1 MQTHATPGRKR
12 LKELFEQLGV
22 HLADLVALEFDM
34 PDEIRPTAEVYRGP
48 AKCLVHRQIGMAKAC
63 NAAKIAQGLGDRLA
77 KDNTCIL
84 DRMVHINMQVPNN
97 FDIQVDRRMFGETLQ
112 HMIEKADACI
122 QISFACSVQINGQ
135 LNGCFFRFA
144 LNLCR
149 SCLCHSRYM
158 TFRYMIY
165 HIFCSYISKQFAL
178 KTSLKGKIRASRM
191 TFLGKTKKQD
201 GNKPPAL
208 GYLVPRWVAISCVA
222 FWLSISALLITSF
235 SNVDGLGIALMGL
248 LALCSSGI
256 VIYLGVLCV
265 RKLQIELHTLA
276 RLARKDQSNMD
287 VTFAYSEFSDIATEI
302 NAKNHVYRDEMETL
316 RLAAYRDAVTGLPN
330 RLNFT
335 SAMKK
340 VLKSADQDHP
350 CAVMHLIID
359 GFQSAGDMLGTTG
372 NQRLQADAAS
382 RLSLYLA
389 SMTTDRETN
398 LRDLFLASLGAGQ
411 FGILMPTST
420 TRKAAADLVRELH
433 QVFEEPFNIDGRDIK
448 VTISGG
454 LAMGP
459 EDGDLPEIL
468 LKNASLA
475 LNEVLRAGKVGF
487 QFFSPRLERIALGRT
502 RFEQELRD
510 AVAEEAFHPVFQPKI
525 DLKTQKVIGVEAL
538 ARWKRSEG
546 RMISPGTFIPLA
558 EELGLID
565 EIGFQILRQS
575 CKAAAGWLKDGM
587 QISVAVNVSPR
598 QFDRLDFVDQIVEAL
613 RVANL
618 PPQYLELEITETMA
632 VSNPDRVINVMKPLR
647 AMGIKLAVDDFG
659 TGHANLSLLTQIPFD
674 TFKIDRQFVMGI
686 GEDDHSPAI
695 VEMTLAMA
703 KTLGLRTVAEGIE
716 TEAQAKFLKD
726 RGCHLAQGF
735 LYSPGIPDQ
744 EFRELMTKW
753 GQNPSAKQRS
763 A

>member
-1 MQTHATPGRKR
+1 MKFR
-12 LKELFEQLGV
+12 LRTDAR
-22 HLADLVALEFDM
+22 ADSQPV
-34 PDEIRPTAEVYRGP
+34 
-48 AKCLVHRQIGMAKAC
+48 
-63 NAAKIAQGLGDRLA
+63 
-77 KDNTCIL
+77 
-84 DRMVHINMQVPNN
+84 
-97 FDIQVDRRMFGETLQ
+97 
-112 HMIEKADACI
+112 
-122 QISFACSVQINGQ
+122 
-135 LNGCFFRFA
+135 
-144 LNLCR
+144 
-149 SCLCHSRYM
+149 
-158 TFRYMIY
+158 
-165 HIFCSYISKQFAL
+165 
-178 KTSLKGKIRASRM
+178 
-191 TFLGKTKKQD
+191 
-201 GNKPPAL
+201 AL

-222 FWLSISALLITSF
+222 FWLAIAALLITSF
-235 SNVDGLGIALMGL
+235 AKVDARGMILMSI
-248 LALCSSGI
+248 LALCSSAI

-265 RKLQIELHTLA
+265 RKLQNELLTLA
-276 RLARKDQSNMD
+276 NLARRDEAN
-287 VTFAYSEFSDIATEI
+287 TEANFEYSEFSDIAMEI
-302 NAKNHVYRDEMETL
+302 DARNGVYRDEMETL
-316 RLAAYRDAVTGLPN
+316 RLAAFRDSVTGLPN
-330 RLNFT
+330 RLSFT
-335 SAMKK
+335 STIKK
-340 VLKSADQDHP
+340 ALKSANQDNS
-350 CAVMHLIID
+350 CTVMHLIID

-389 SMTTDRETN
+389 SMTADREIN

-411 FGILMPTST
+411 FGILMPPGT
-420 TRKAAADLVRELH
+420 TRKAAANLVRELH
-433 QVFEEPFNIDGRDIK
+433 QVFDDPFEIDGRNIK

-475 LNEVLRAGKVGF
+475 LNEVLRAGKIGF

-510 AVAEEAFHPVFQPKI
+510 AVSAEAFHPVFQPKI

-575 CKAAAGWLKDGM
+575 CKAAAGWLSDGM
-587 QISVAVNVSPR
+587 QVSVAVNVSPC
-598 QFDRLDFVDQIVEAL
+598 QFDRPDFVDQVVEAL
-613 RVANL
+613 RLSNL
-618 PPQYLELEITETMA
+618 PAQLLQLEITETMA

-674 TFKIDRQFVMGI
+674 IFKIDRQFVMGLE
-686 GEDDHSPAI
+686 EDAHAPAI

-703 KTLGLRTVAEGIE
+703 KTLGLETVAEGIE
-716 TEAQAKFLKD
+716 TEGQAKFLKD

-735 LYSPGIPDQ
+735 LYSPGVPDQ
-744 EFRELMTKW
+744 AFRELMAKW
-753 GQNPSAKQRS
+753 GQNPSVKRS